1 MNSKSPSALS
11 PALPGLFSLYR
22 RDIIIRFSLNAFVF
36 GLFVVGGIQWAS
48 QPVPGSPPQID
59 SMPFGIPEVQLISLI
74 GLGLS
79 SVGALIG
86 VFRFLRL
93 RKVLGQGR
101 LIVGKVDEVE
111 TMEFEVSNSSSSPSH
126 RSYRRSYYVV
136 VRYTAMGAER
146 KARFKL
152 PNSPSV
158 YQLFKDHDVE
168 LSVLDSSPDRPLI
181 RIIYLG
187 RF

>member
-1 MNSKSPSALS
+1 MNAPASPS
-11 PALPGLFSLYR
+11 LPGLVSLYH
-22 RDIIIRFSLNAFVF
+22 RDIIIRHAVNTAGF
-36 GLFVVGGIQWAS
+36 GLLVAAGMQWAS
-48 QPVPGSPPQID
+48 QPVPGAPPPPADAPMGAAEADI
-59 SMPFGIPEVQLISLI
+59 ISLV
-74 GLGLS
+74 GLGLFA
-79 SVGALIG
+79 VAALVLIW
-86 VFRFLRL
+86 RFLRL
-93 RKVLGQGR
+93 RKVLGQGA

-111 TMEFEVSNSSSSPSH
+111 TMEFEVHNSTNNPSQ

-158 YQLFKDHDVE
+158 YKLFKDHDVE
-168 LSVLDSSPDRPLI
+168 LSVLDSSPDKPLI

-187 RF
+187 KY